1 MVVHP
6 QVSID
11 DGLPQLMCVPC
22 VLQVSRA
29 FNFKKQCQRSDQKL
43 RECRQCADKSLADS
57 AKSHEIETEIA
68 SNVEPFALIDVPCDG
83 EAEIVTESD
92 IENVVTAFEES
103 QTSDSYDLHFSD
115 ESEQDNNN
123 SKCLLIVP
131 SDAELDADQ
140 LVEQI
145 TLDASNVCDLNGEN
159 VSFASNGNLLA
170 DQLNGSAN
178 AIEDHQ
184 ISGDSMPGEV
194 HVKSEANTK
203 STEFGAE
210 LLDAEHITE
219 SLIDNNYTENT
230 YFEPKSGV
238 SESDS
243 SEAIGNDEIEDFSSN
258 AKAQSGECNMI
269 FESISAEEAL
279 PIAIHKSAEK
289 QARNRQRAASKE
301 SFECPECHKVFAE
314 NKILNRH
321 LKIHD
326 PVKKH
331 VCSECNMSF
340 SESSNL
346 TKHLKKHTGELR
358 NVVGKPN
365 LCAVC
370 GKGFKWASSLS
381 KHMKHHTG
389 HRILRC
395 PYCPKY
401 YVEARSL
408 NIHLR
413 KHTGERP
420 FVCDICKKAFT
431 QMGNLEK
438 HLRVHT
444 GERPYKCPV
453 CGKGFSQS
461 GYVTIHLRYFRFIFG
476 LKCLH

>member
-1 MVVHP
+1 
-6 QVSID
+6 
-11 DGLPQLMCVPC
+11 MCVPC

-29 FNFKKQCQRSDQKL
+29 FNFKKQCQRSDQHL
-43 RECRQCADKSLADS
+43 REVVKSLADS
-57 AKSHEIETEIA
+57 AKSHEIAAGIE

-103 QTSDSYDLHFSD
+103 QTSDSYDLQFSD
-115 ESEQDNNN
+115 ESEQDSN
-123 SKCLLIVP
+123 KCLLIVP

-145 TLDASNVCDLNGEN
+145 TLDASSVCDLNGGN
-159 VSFASNGNLLA
+159 VSFATNGSLLA
-170 DQLNGSAN
+170 DPLNVSAN
-178 AIEDHQ
+178 AIEVHQ
-184 ISGDSMPGEV
+184 ISGGEPGEV
-194 HVKSEANTK
+194 DVKRKANSK
-203 STEFGAE
+203 EFGAE
-210 LLDAEHITE
+210 LLSAE
-219 SLIDNNYTENT
+219 SLIDDAYTENA
-230 YFEPKSGV
+230 YFEPKSRV
-238 SESDS
+238 SESES
-243 SEAIGNDEIEDFSSN
+243 SEAIGNDEIENFSSE
-258 AKAQSGECNMI
+258 AKAQSSECNMI
-269 FESISAEEAL
+269 FDSISAEEAVEK
-279 PIAIHKSAEK
+279 PAEK
-289 QARNRQRAASKE
+289 RQTAASKE

-321 LKIHD
+321 LKIHN

-444 GERPYKCPV
+444 GERPYKCPE

-461 GYVTIHLRYFRFIFG
+461 GYVTIHLRYFRFILGSKFP
-476 LKCLH
+476 H